1 MENKE
6 KTPEQETTNREQIS
20 SFLEK
25 KSRILDLE
33 SKVDNPATADT
44 LKRKIED
51 LDIEFPNPKETFAK
65 EDLEAT
71 LAEKEKFLNEII
83 KEGQDAEK
91 DTNIRDRLQNKRILQ
106 KALDELEN
114 LEKIKAELFETETK
128 EEEPAEPEKEELVD
142 IPETISPEEEVK
154 ALKSFLNESTPGS
167 PLYEE
172 AKQRLDELEGNTET
186 SEEKEIEALEGFL
199 KDSTPGSPFYTE
211 AQKRLAELKGETKT
225 PVETPTEPPVKEPKP
240 ETPESILKQVIDE
253 SNQEL
258 VKVTEEFNQRIGELR
273 KSLDQRLDELEKQAK
288 GNAELLARIESLR
301 AEPKPVDQEIN
312 KAVASAEATL
322 NKESNN
328 QDKEAQELDESR
340 KELYEKL
347 KKVGKAVITV
357 SLALGVGTL
366 VPYASMAALGG
377 GFLGAGAG
385 ASIPILEALGIASKS
400 TLIGGPFAGAL
411 YGMAMTKLADL
422 GFKKLEGGNRVKE
435 KKEKSVEINKL
446 ELINSLAQAFYNKN
460 TDTAHLAL
468 KFKNTMDAGAMQQA
482 FLERLFNRAINV
494 MDKETL
500 EELNKLAKENNQEK
514 IVELLEDKIPEFN
527 AMVGKA
533 QDDTKSG
540 GNEAPA

>member
-25 KSRILDLE
+25 KSRILELE
-33 SKVDNPATADT
+33 SKADNPAAVDT

-51 LDIEFPNPKETFAK
+51 LDIEFPNPKETFAR
-65 EDLEAT
+65 EDLEAI

-83 KEGQDAEK
+83 KKGHDAEK

-114 LEKIKAELFETETK
+114 LEKIKAELLETK
-128 EEEPAEPEKEELVD
+128 KEEPAEPEKEELVD

-172 AKQRLDELEGNTET
+172 AKQRLDELE
-186 SEEKEIEALEGFL
+186 
-199 KDSTPGSPFYTE
+199 
-211 AQKRLAELKGETKT
+211 GETKT

-312 KAVASAEATL
+312 KAVASVEATL

-328 QDKEAQELDESR
+328 QDKEAEELDESR

-366 VPYASMAALGG
+366 IPYASMAALGG
-377 GFLGAGAG
+377 GFLGVGAG

-422 GFKKLEGGNRVKE
+422 GFKKLEGGGRVKE
-435 KKEKSVEINKL
+435 KKESVEINKP
-446 ELINSLAQAFYNKN
+446 ELMNSLAQAFYNKN

-500 EELNKLAKENNQEK
+500 EELNKLVKENNQEK

>member
-33 SKVDNPATADT
+33 SKADNPAAVDT

-51 LDIEFPNPKETFAK
+51 LDIEFPNPKETFAR
-65 EDLEAT
+65 EDLEAI

-106 KALDELEN
+106 KALDELKN

-128 EEEPAEPEKEELVD
+128 KEEPAEPEKEELVD

-328 QDKEAQELDESR
+328 QDKEAEELDESR

-366 VPYASMAALGG
+366 IPYASMAALGG
-377 GFLGAGAG
+377 GFLGVGAG

-422 GFKKLEGGNRVKE
+422 GFKKLEGGGRVKE
-435 KKEKSVEINKL
+435 KKESVEINKP
-446 ELINSLAQAFYNKN
+446 ELMNSLAQAFYNKN

-482 FLERLFNRAINV
+482 FLERLFNRAINAL
-494 MDKETL
+494 DKETL
-500 EELNKLAKENNQEK
+500 EELDKLAKENNQEK

>member
-33 SKVDNPATADT
+33 SKADNPAAVDT

-51 LDIEFPNPKETFAK
+51 LDIEFPNPKETFAR
-65 EDLEAT
+65 EDLEAI

-83 KEGQDAEK
+83 KKGHDAEK

-106 KALDELEN
+106 KALDELKN

-128 EEEPAEPEKEELVD
+128 KEEPAEPEKEELVD

-328 QDKEAQELDESR
+328 QDKEAEELDESR

-366 VPYASMAALGG
+366 IPYASMAALGG
-377 GFLGAGAG
+377 GFLGVGAG

-422 GFKKLEGGNRVKE
+422 GFKKLEGGGRVKE
-435 KKEKSVEINKL
+435 KKESVEINKP
-446 ELINSLAQAFYNKN
+446 ELMNSLAQAFYNKN

-482 FLERLFNRAINV
+482 FLERLFNRAINAL
-494 MDKETL
+494 DKETL
-500 EELNKLAKENNQEK
+500 EELDKLAKENNQEK

>member
-25 KSRILDLE
+25 KSRILELE
-33 SKVDNPATADT
+33 SKADNPAAVDT

-51 LDIEFPNPKETFAK
+51 LDIEFPNPKETFAR
-65 EDLEAT
+65 EDLEAI

-83 KEGQDAEK
+83 KKGHDAEK

-114 LEKIKAELFETETK
+114 LEKIKAELLETK
-128 EEEPAEPEKEELVD
+128 KEEPAEPEKEELVD

-366 VPYASMAALGG
+366 IPYASMAALGG
-377 GFLGAGAG
+377 GFLGVGAG

-422 GFKKLEGGNRVKE
+422 GFKKLEGGGRVKE
-435 KKEKSVEINKL
+435 KKESVEINKP
-446 ELINSLAQAFYNKN
+446 ELMNSLAQAFYNKN

-482 FLERLFNRAINV
+482 FLERLFNRAINAL
-494 MDKETL
+494 DKETL
-500 EELNKLAKENNQEK
+500 EELDKLAKENNQEK

>member
-25 KSRILDLE
+25 KSRILELE
-33 SKVDNPATADT
+33 SKADNPAAVDT

-51 LDIEFPNPKETFAK
+51 LDIEFPNPKETFAR
-65 EDLEAT
+65 EDLEAI

-83 KEGQDAEK
+83 KKGQDAEK
-91 DTNIRDRLQNKRILQ
+91 NTNIRDRLQNKRTLQ
-106 KALDELEN
+106 KALDELKN

-128 EEEPAEPEKEELVD
+128 EEKPAEPEKEELVD

-154 ALKSFLNESTPGS
+154 ALKSFLDSSTPGS

-172 AKQRLDELEGNTET
+172 AKQRLDKLEGKTET
-186 SEEKEIEALEGFL
+186 SEKKEIEALEGFL
-199 KDSTPGSPFYTE
+199 KWGGAGTPFYTE
-211 AQKRLAELKGETKT
+211 AQKRLAELKGET
-225 PVETPTEPPVKEPKP
+225 ETPAKEP
-240 ETPESILKQVIDE
+240 ETPENILKQVIDE

-258 VKVTEEFNQRIGELR
+258 VKVTEEFNQRIDELR
-273 KSLDQRLDELEKQAK
+273 KSLDQKLDELEKQAK
-288 GNAELLARIESLR
+288 DNSELLARIESLR
-301 AEPKPVDQEIN
+301 AEPKPVGQEIN
-312 KAVASAEATL
+312 EAVANVEATL

>member
-83 KEGQDAEK
+83 KKGQDAEK
-91 DTNIRDRLQNKRILQ
+91 DTNIRDRLQNKRTLQ

-114 LEKIKAELFETETK
+114 LEKIKAELLETETK

-142 IPETISPEEEVK
+142 IPETISPEEEIK

-240 ETPESILKQVIDE
+240 ETPENILKQVIDE

-328 QDKEAQELDESR
+328 QDKEAEELDESR

-366 VPYASMAALGG
+366 IPYASMAALGG
-377 GFLGAGAG
+377 GFLGVGAG

-422 GFKKLEGGNRVKE
+422 GFKKLEGGGRVKE
-435 KKEKSVEINKL
+435 KKESVEINKL
-446 ELINSLAQAFYNKN
+446 ELMNSLAQAFYNKN

-482 FLERLFNRAINV
+482 FLERLFNRAINAL
-494 MDKETL
+494 DKETL
-500 EELNKLAKENNQEK
+500 EELDKLAKENNQEK

>member
-25 KSRILDLE
+25 KSRILELE
-33 SKVDNPATADT
+33 SKADNPAAVDT

-51 LDIEFPNPKETFAK
+51 LDIEFPNPKETFAR
-65 EDLEAT
+65 EDLEAI

-83 KEGQDAEK
+83 KKGHDAEK

-114 LEKIKAELFETETK
+114 LEKIKAELLETK
-128 EEEPAEPEKEELVD
+128 KEEPAEPEKEELVD

-328 QDKEAQELDESR
+328 QDKEAEELDESR

-366 VPYASMAALGG
+366 IPYASMAALGG
-377 GFLGAGAG
+377 GFLGVGAG

-422 GFKKLEGGNRVKE
+422 GFKKLEGGGRVKE
-435 KKEKSVEINKL
+435 KKESVEINKP
-446 ELINSLAQAFYNKN
+446 ELMNSLAQAFYNKN

-482 FLERLFNRAINV
+482 FLERLFNRAINAL
-494 MDKETL
+494 DKETL
-500 EELNKLAKENNQEK
+500 EELDKLAKENNQEK

-540 GNEAPA
+540 GNESPA

>member
-83 KEGQDAEK
+83 KKGQDAEK
-91 DTNIRDRLQNKRILQ
+91 DTNIRDRLQNKRTLQ

-114 LEKIKAELFETETK
+114 LEKIKAELLETETK

-142 IPETISPEEEVK
+142 IPETISPEEEIK

-172 AKQRLDELEGNTET
+172 AKQRLDKLEGNTET
-186 SEEKEIEALEGFL
+186 PAKEP
-199 KDSTPGSPFYTE
+199 KP
-211 AQKRLAELKGETKT
+211 
-225 PVETPTEPPVKEPKP
+225 EPKP
-240 ETPESILKQVIDE
+240 ETPENILKQVIDE

-288 GNAELLARIESLR
+288 GNAELLARIESMR
-301 AEPKPVDQEIN
+301 AEPKPVGQEIN

-377 GFLGAGAG
+377 GFLGVGAG

-422 GFKKLEGGNRVKE
+422 GFKKLEGGGRVKE
-435 KKEKSVEINKL
+435 KKESVEINKP
-446 ELINSLAQAFYNKN
+446 ELMNSLAQAFYNKN

-482 FLERLFNRAINV
+482 FLERLFNRAINAL
-494 MDKETL
+494 DKETL
-500 EELNKLAKENNQEK
+500 EELDKLAKENNQEK

>member
-25 KSRILDLE
+25 KSRILELE
-33 SKVDNPATADT
+33 SKADNPAAVDT

-114 LEKIKAELFETETK
+114 LEKIKAELLETK
-128 EEEPAEPEKEELVD
+128 KEEPAEPEKEELVD

-328 QDKEAQELDESR
+328 QDKEAEELDESR

-366 VPYASMAALGG
+366 IPYASMAALGG
-377 GFLGAGAG
+377 GFLGVGAG

-422 GFKKLEGGNRVKE
+422 GFKKLEGGGRVKE
-435 KKEKSVEINKL
+435 KKESVEINKP
-446 ELINSLAQAFYNKN
+446 ELMNSLAQAFYNKN

-482 FLERLFNRAINV
+482 FLERLFNRAINAL
-494 MDKETL
+494 DKETL
-500 EELNKLAKENNQEK
+500 EELDKLAKENNQEK

>member
-25 KSRILDLE
+25 KSRILELE
-33 SKVDNPATADT
+33 SKADNPAAVDT

-65 EDLEAT
+65 EDLEAI

-83 KEGQDAEK
+83 KEGHDAEK

-106 KALDELEN
+106 KALDELKN
-114 LEKIKAELFETETK
+114 LEKIKAELLETK
-128 EEEPAEPEKEELVD
+128 KEEPAEPEKEELVD

-366 VPYASMAALGG
+366 IPYASMAALGG
-377 GFLGAGAG
+377 GFLGVGAG

-422 GFKKLEGGNRVKE
+422 GFKKLEGGGRVKE
-435 KKEKSVEINKL
+435 KKESVEINKP
-446 ELINSLAQAFYNKN
+446 ELMNSLAQAFYNKN

-500 EELNKLAKENNQEK
+500 EELNKLVKENNQEK

-533 QDDTKSG
+533 QDDTKPG

>member
-33 SKVDNPATADT
+33 SKADNPAAVDT

-51 LDIEFPNPKETFAK
+51 LDIEFPNPKETFAR
-65 EDLEAT
+65 EDLEAI

-91 DTNIRDRLQNKRILQ
+91 DTNIRDRLQNKRTLQ
-106 KALDELEN
+106 KALDELKN

-211 AQKRLAELKGETKT
+211 AQKRLAKLKGETKT

-328 QDKEAQELDESR
+328 QDKEAEELDESR

-366 VPYASMAALGG
+366 IPYASMAALGG
-377 GFLGAGAG
+377 GFLGVGAG

-422 GFKKLEGGNRVKE
+422 GFKKLEGGGRVKE
-435 KKEKSVEINKL
+435 KKESVEINKP
-446 ELINSLAQAFYNKN
+446 ELMNSLAQAFYNKN

-482 FLERLFNRAINV
+482 FLERLFNRAINAL
-494 MDKETL
+494 DKETL
-500 EELNKLAKENNQEK
+500 EELDKLAKENNQEK